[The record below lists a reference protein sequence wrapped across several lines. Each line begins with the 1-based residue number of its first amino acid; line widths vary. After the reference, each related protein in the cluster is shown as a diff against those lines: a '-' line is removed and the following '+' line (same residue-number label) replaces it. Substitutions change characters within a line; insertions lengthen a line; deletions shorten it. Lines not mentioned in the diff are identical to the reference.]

1 MGFSGAASV
10 LSCRFRGPS
19 GQDGVAS
26 RWECPCRPRTSSAKV
41 LTVSADCRRICRR
54 THTFFLLLGGN
65 RTVQPG
71 FWGDGLFRLS
81 EILRDVGLRPTLAQ
95 GGGPASV
102 LRVRFGSQFEE
113 DPEAGTAG
121 SVSVEPVWGRVT

>member
-1 MGFSGAASV
+1 MGSHRGGNAPAGPGPLSRRSSPFLLIVVEYAA
-10 LSCRFRGPS
+10 G
-19 GQDGVAS
+19 
-26 RWECPCRPRTSSAKV
+26 
-41 LTVSADCRRICRR
+41 LTL
-54 THTFFLLLGGN
+54 FFLLLGGN
-65 RTVQPG
+65 RTIQPG

-95 GGGPASV
+95 GGGPSSV